1 MKKILDLHVSS
12 WTNDTVFFQAL
23 FEALEYSVQIYGVLA
38 ILMQWGTCNLIIST

>member
-23 FEALEYSVQIYGVLA
+23 FETLEYSVQIYGVLA
-38 ILMQWGTCNLIIST
+38 ILMQWGTCSLIIST